1 MLPFLSGSVFWVKS
15 SGRNPRP
22 DGPSTHYEYQLSGTM
37 RYPITYYEVDRDST
51 GTVRIAWSES
61 NEPDIRVIKG
71 PEDFFQ
77 RVDGYV
83 AQYKLHKLKNRYLPR
98 MQVLDGEMWYARIR
112 FTENSILSNVVIN
125 SGAQVELD
133 NGNASDIAVHAGG
146 SLKLYHYGNASAGNV
161 ISMLLSPDGN
171 TAAPSGV

>member
-1 MLPFLSGSVFWVKS
+1 MKTFLILSMMLPFLSGSVFWVKS

-61 NEPDIRVIKG
+61 NEADIRVIKG

-83 AQYKLHKLKNRYLPR
+83 SQYKLHKLKNRYLPR

-112 FTENSILSNVVIN
+112 FTENSIYT
-125 SGAQVELD
+125 
-133 NGNASDIAVHAGG
+133 GG
-146 SLKLYHYGNASAGNV
+146 SNAHPPRELREGIDAINQYIQSLIDASGEEDV
-161 ISMLLSPDGN
+161 IEVRSHDN
-171 TAAPSGV
+171 R